1 MVLEEQEE
9 DKWLVCSGIP
19 DRNQMVS
26 GEDLYKLTPIQD
38 DLYVSLLVDIILDNT
53 AYHTSWQFRATDL
66 VLRVLDACSTL

>member
-1 MVLEEQEE
+1 
-9 DKWLVCSGIP
+9 
-19 DRNQMVS
+19 MVS